1 MKKFSQFMAEQQF
14 NAWPGDEHAP
24 YDIDDSSVKAKINA
38 VLGHCASS
46 EYMNPQAAVE
56 QMKAKLSHVG
66 LSCKQYDDVEFNES
80 GEFDLSFSQYGE
92 TVGKTVDNPIDE
104 FEKEEKIISLKVK
117 YERLMN
123 NSYKVYGSLV

>member
-1 MKKFSQFMAEQQF
+1 MKKFSQFITETKQVGGLSSTEI
-14 NAWPGDEHAP
+14 PH
-24 YDIDDSSVKAKINA
+24 DIDDAEVKAKINA
-38 VLGHCASS
+38 VLGHTASS

-56 QMKAKLSHVG
+56 QMKAKLSLLG
-66 LSCKQYDDVEFNES
+66 LSCQHYDDMEFNES

-92 TVGKTVDNPIDE
+92 QFGKTVDTPHDE
-104 FEKEEKIISLKVK
+104 FEKEEKVVSLKVK